1 MGQGQLLNML
11 RGMVHQVLVVY
22 GGIIL
27 RGHWVNLQLQ
37 NFLDYIPVGLR
48 VIIQLMLGIIMK
60 SGPGLKNFMNYL

>member
-48 VIIQLMLGIIMK
+48 VIIRLMLGIIMK

>member
-11 RGMVHQVLVVY
+11 RGMVHQALVVY

>member
-1 MGQGQLLNML
+1 MGQGQLLNMP

-60 SGPGLKNFMNYL
+60 SGPGLQNFMNYL

>member
-1 MGQGQLLNML
+1 MGQGQLLNMP

>member
-1 MGQGQLLNML
+1 MGQGQLLNMP

-22 GGIIL
+22 GEIIL

-60 SGPGLKNFMNYL
+60 SGPGPKNFMNYL